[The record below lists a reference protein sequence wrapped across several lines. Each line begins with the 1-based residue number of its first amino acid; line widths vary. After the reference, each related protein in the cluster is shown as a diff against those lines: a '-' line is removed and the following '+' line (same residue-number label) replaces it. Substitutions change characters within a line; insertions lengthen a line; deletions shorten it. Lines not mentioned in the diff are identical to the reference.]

1 MKNKF
6 NSSNIIEFH
15 NVIIKD
21 QTHRYKSWEH
31 CFNGFQNIKDVD
43 TLALHLGFYLASW
56 GMYRG
61 SSGLLQKD
69 YKVHIGA
76 VEILTK
82 PKFKGLHCV
91 NTEVGVDNVDLIL
104 ELIKE
109 LSKHYNE
116 ITHSTKK
123 KVTATDTLISK
134 IILGTLGCL
143 PAYDR
148 YFIDGLRASGLSGFS
163 ITECSLQNLFQ
174 FINEYKTSLLKT
186 QKEISKNGTHYPIMK
201 LVDMHFWM
209 VGFEVEKEKMNS
221 EQLK

>member
-1 MKNKF
+1 MLF
-6 NSSNIIEFH
+6 NSSLIHDFYSSIES
-15 NVIIKD
+15 D

-31 CFNGFQNIKDVD
+31 CFKAFQKINDID

-69 YKVHIGA
+69 YKIHIGA

-82 PKFKGLHCV
+82 PKFKALHCLS
-91 NTEVGVDNVDLIL
+91 TEVGVDNADLIL

-109 LSKHYNE
+109 LSNHYNG
-116 ITHSTKK
+116 ITHSNNTKN
-123 KVTATDTLISK
+123 VTATDTLISK
-134 IILGTLGCL
+134 VILGTLGCL

-148 YFIDGLRASGLSGFS
+148 YFIDGLRASGMSGYSLSKRSLENLFEF
-163 ITECSLQNLFQ
+163 ITEN
-174 FINEYKTSLLKT
+174 KTSLLKT
-186 QKEISKNGTHYPIMK
+186 QKEISNNGTHYPLMK

-209 VGFEVEKEKMNS
+209 IGFDVEKNNN
-221 EQLK
+221 